1 MDRRATAPRRSLRAM
16 RLCRRGT
23 TRCDGTANQND
34 SFLGL
39 SYRFLDPLDGRRSL
53 SCGATRRLVEQ
64 ELADQFF
71 DDDRRLRLADAIA
84 VLEHY
89 RIAARIEPDVHLAQ
103 KAGSV
108 DRRDSVLGELI
119 LVIDAHGHD
128 RVVGL

>member
-16 RLCRRGT
+16 RLCRPGT
-23 TRCDGTANQND
+23 TRCDGIANPDD

-39 SYRFLDPLDGRRSL
+39 PCRFLDSLDGRRSL
-53 SCGATRRLVEQ
+53 SRCATRRLVEQ

-89 RIAARIEPDVHLAQ
+89 PSDAPTGPAGHLAQ
-103 KAGSV
+103 EAG
-108 DRRDSVLGELI
+108 G
-119 LVIDAHGHD
+119 
-128 RVVGL
+128 